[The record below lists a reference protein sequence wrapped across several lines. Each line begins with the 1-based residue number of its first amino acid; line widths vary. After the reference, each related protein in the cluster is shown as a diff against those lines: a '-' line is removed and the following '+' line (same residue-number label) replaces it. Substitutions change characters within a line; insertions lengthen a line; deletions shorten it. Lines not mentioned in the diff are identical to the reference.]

1 MKELKIAAE
10 NNYKTFESM
19 LKSIDFKEELK
30 IATVTEVKNYLSKKK
45 PITFKEDDD
54 DFNENHSQDLI
65 VLRVEYQDND
75 LKRLKEKIVANILKK
90 FDVTNK
96 DIYFWEN
103 PTEEI
108 KKCFEYCYGYWNKK
122 KKLLEDYIKR
132 RYLYNNSA
140 TMGFY
145 SGLRLVNKYGFTTQN
160 SAIYE
165 FYTNKATTK
174 QRTLIV
180 DERKI
185 IIYKPFVAIT
195 KNNINELEFLELMRV
210 LYKYSEINEKE
221 IKKELNKYIQEK
233 NIDFNKVKKLISYY
247 PSIVYK
253 NLYRSGIIIKCENV

>member
-1 MKELKIAAE
+1 MIYNYIVKKFKKGEPFFLSELPAKSKSYLKLEMKRLVDKGLVSRYLKGVYYLP
-10 NNYKTFESM
+10 YKTI
-19 LKSIDFKEELK
+19 LG
-30 IATVTEVKNYLSKKK
+30 TEGKV
-45 PITFKEDDD
+45 
-54 DFNENHSQDLI
+54 
-65 VLRVEYQDND
+65 
-75 LKRLKEKIVANILKK
+75 
-90 FDVTNK
+90 
-96 DIYFWEN
+96 
-103 PTEEI
+103 
-108 KKCFEYCYGYWNKK
+108 
-122 KKLLEDYIKR
+122 LLEDYIKR

-210 LYKYSEINEKE
+210 LYKYAEINEKG

-253 NLYRSGIIIKCENV
+253 NLYRSGIINEME